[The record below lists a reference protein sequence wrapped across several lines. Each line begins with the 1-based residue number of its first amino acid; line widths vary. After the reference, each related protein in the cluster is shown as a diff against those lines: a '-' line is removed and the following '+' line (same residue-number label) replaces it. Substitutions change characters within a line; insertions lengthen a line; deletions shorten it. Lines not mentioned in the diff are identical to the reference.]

1 MAHASYY
8 VVSACGEL
16 LLGLSCVDS
25 CQPLDTGIEVFVQY
39 RKTIIANLLT
49 LPKLQDELTL
59 ANFSISS
66 GLKLRNP
73 DAHYIISENHAFGIE
88 LLTGFPDAPSLVI
101 RPCSRYMAPGRF
113 RFSALPAAR

>member
-88 LLTGFPDAPSLVI
+88 LLTGL
-101 RPCSRYMAPGRF
+101 PGRTK
-113 RFSALPAAR
+113 FSNTSVFALYGARALPVQCTSGR